1 MTAIPLLLAVV
12 LAMFGKHAAA
22 ATAAGTAAVGA
33 LAFDLGVDIWPWV
46 IGGMGCTVVYAYRPP
61 QTRAIALANAMLSLF
76 FAGVGA
82 PYCVKILQS
91 YGAGEWANVY
101 VLAGVLSAGW
111 PWLAPLAWEK
121 ARSVLAAFSF
131 GKGVK
136 HDQ

>member
-1 MTAIPLLLAVV
+1 MTAVPLFIAII

-22 ATAAGTAAVGA
+22 ATVAGTAAVGA
-33 LAFDLGVDIWPWV
+33 VAFELGVDIWPWI

-61 QTRAIALANAMLSLF
+61 QNRSIALANTMVSLF

-82 PYCVKILQS
+82 PYCVKLLHS

-111 PWLAPLAWEK
+111 PWLAPLAWEWL
-121 ARSVLAAFSF
+121 RSGRAVFPF
-131 GKGVK
+131 NKGGKNDV
-136 HDQ
+136 